1 MKCPAYN
8 VKPMK
13 CLAYE
18 PYWLNISR
26 LDNSKVLG
34 LTIQRF
40 NISQAGHFIAST
52 LYKLHIQL
60 NISQVGRFIVR
71 MSHWQDVSYRLFIS
85 RMTFH
90 GQNLYQEY
98 ISQAGHFTKGHF
110 LDRTFHWQCI
120 SLTGRYTGRT
130 FHWQD
135 ISQEDFLQTGHFT
148 RILSIQTGHC

>member
-1 MKCPAYN
+1 MNRPGSTY
-8 VKPMK
+8 
-13 CLAYE
+13 
-18 PYWLNISR
+18 
-26 LDNSKVLG
+26 LG
-34 LTIQRF
+34 LTFQRF

-135 ISQEDFLQTGHFT
+135 ISQTGHFT
-148 RILSIQTGHC
+148 GRLSIDRTFHKNTFCMDRTLLTIKTNANLNCQCQN